1 MFEELGGDI
10 SLFLKESNNDEREN
24 SLSFLL
30 TQDPRSVEIINEQS
44 GTYLIKG
51 GMSQFTVY
59 KGQSDFDLSCRFA
72 GLRIEQVN
80 NLLGELDQE
89 ILTSIVESLVVQ
101 HRKLAEAPRI
111 DPTRDIRILPGA
123 PVWKSNFREQLQKK
137 LKFLNHLDLRDLSLD
152 GACLK
157 GKELVGCLLDGTNL
171 TQADCSGA
179 DMRECNFG
187 EADLSSAVF
196 LGTNLKGADLSKA
209 NLSRTRLFNYNHSY
223 ISRVIKIPFLE
234 RMIPQVV
241 DFAVC
246 DQSTRFLDIKWDDP
260 RYIPTNEEVKAQR
273 ARFEG
278 WSRDDFNVLTASGG
292 PFHLGTLQR
301 AALNRLAN
309 IILRP
314 STDPSAKAAEF
325 LPDIVLNANE
335 VLKSLPTLRGNVEL
349 ASLPVIKGT
358 HSNADLTDQ
367 GKFALSGGF
376 IEDALLVNAKMTG
389 QNLEGAVISNSDL
402 SGANLQR
409 VNLRGATLV
418 NVDLTGADLRGADL
432 TETKFVNC
440 KLNGVKLDG
449 VRMIDCQMQQCTME
463 NVTITG
469 GVIDGLILCQ
479 SFFQNISFSGD
490 PEGSGLIVGGIGLYD
505 SIVMGAQ
512 FSRNTTVDEI
522 ELSGSLFVGSG
533 PGILKAENCI
543 VGQGSEW
550 RDRVVQTGSDAVLG
564 QVLSEFKLEP
574 YRIAGKGQAPNRAPD
589 ETNPT
594 SILVTEVL
602 WTKGGLLGEVP
613 VLDHLLRL
621 EIGYQGRIPLTGT
634 GGSNKRIL
642 TMTRS

>member
-1 MFEELGGDI
+1 
-10 SLFLKESNNDEREN
+10 
-24 SLSFLL
+24 
-30 TQDPRSVEIINEQS
+30 
-44 GTYLIKG
+44 
-51 GMSQFTVY
+51 
-59 KGQSDFDLSCRFA
+59 
-72 GLRIEQVN
+72 
-80 NLLGELDQE
+80 
-89 ILTSIVESLVVQ
+89 
-101 HRKLAEAPRI
+101 
-111 DPTRDIRILPGA
+111 
-123 PVWKSNFREQLQKK
+123 
-137 LKFLNHLDLRDLSLD
+137 
-152 GACLK
+152 
-157 GKELVGCLLDGTNL
+157 
-171 TQADCSGA
+171 
-179 DMRECNFG
+179 MRECNFG

-292 PFHLGTLQR
+292 PCHLGTLQR

-621 EIGYQGRIPLTGT
+621 EIGYQGRIPLNLN
-634 GGSNKRIL
+634 SA
-642 TMTRS
+642 

>member
-1 MFEELGGDI
+1 
-10 SLFLKESNNDEREN
+10 
-24 SLSFLL
+24 
-30 TQDPRSVEIINEQS
+30 
-44 GTYLIKG
+44 
-51 GMSQFTVY
+51 
-59 KGQSDFDLSCRFA
+59 
-72 GLRIEQVN
+72 
-80 NLLGELDQE
+80 
-89 ILTSIVESLVVQ
+89 
-101 HRKLAEAPRI
+101 
-111 DPTRDIRILPGA
+111 LPGA
-123 PVWKSNFREQLQKK
+123 PVWKSNFREQLQK
-137 LKFLNHLDLRDLSLD
+137 LKFLNHLDLRDLSLER
-152 GACLK
+152 ACLK
-157 GKELVGCLLDGTNL
+157 GKELVGCRLGGTNL
-171 TQADCSGA
+171 TGADCSGA

-209 NLSRTRLFNYNHSY
+209 NLSHTRLFNDNHSY
-223 ISRVIKIPFLE
+223 ISRVIKITFLE

-564 QVLSEFKLEP
+564 QVLSEFKLES
-574 YRIAGKGQAPNRAPD
+574 YRIDGKGQAPNRAPAD
-589 ETNPT
+589 TNPT

-602 WTKGGLLGEVP
+602 WTQGGLLGEVP

-621 EIGYQGRIPLTGT
+621 EIGYQGRIPLTEK
-634 GGSNKRIL
+634 GGSNKL
-642 TMTRS
+642 LPMTRS